1 MDLERMINAS
11 KNLVRTGWMQKGIP
25 PAIGETVAAHS
36 FEAAIIAYYLARK
49 LSDKGISINPDH
61 AAVIA
66 LFHDAG
72 ESVLGDLPKWT
83 TERINK
89 RDAEKDAF
97 DEFGFGKDLFIEF
110 KEQKTIESKIAKIS
124 DRLSTYLQ
132 SERYMKQGY
141 EVKEIAESYLPE
153 IENIISTYPISLI
166 KDSIE
171 NVIRSKAFKE

>member
-1 MDLERMINAS
+1 MIIAS

-25 PAIGETVAAHS
+25 SAIGETVAAHS
-36 FEAAIIAYYLARK
+36 FEAAVIAYYLAKK
-49 LSDKGISINPDH
+49 LSEKGVNVNPDH
-61 AAVIA
+61 AAVLA

-72 ESVLGDLPKWT
+72 ESILGDLPKWT

-89 RDAEKDAF
+89 RTAEEEAF

-153 IENIISTYPISLI
+153 VENLISAYPISLI
-166 KDSIE
+166 KDFIE